1 MDRNIICK
9 LKIYLQIE
17 ELSVHQIIW
26 PAHWKTTWRLKK
38 YVKFKNV
45 FYLQMEELSADQRTI
60 CRSMNNLLKFEKH
73 LKMCLIFE
81 SKIYQPIKEL
91 SADDILIRT
100 QSFGLQIL
108 PWSTYTSSI
117 CIYFFDLQLYFFSLK
132 MLMWSETSSI

>member
-9 LKIYLQIE
+9 LKKYLQIE

-26 PAHWKTTWRLKK
+26 PAHWKTTRRLKK

-81 SKIYQPIKEL
+81 SKIYLPIKEL

-100 QSFGLQIL
+100 QSFRLQIL
-108 PWSTYTSSI
+108 LWSTYTSSI

-132 MLMWSETSSI
+132 ILIWSETSSI